1 MKLTVLMDNNT
12 LIDRYL
18 IGEPAASYY
27 IECDGKKILFDAG
40 YSNAFMNNAKALNI
54 DLTGIG
60 YMVLSHGHLDHIG
73 GLIPLTR
80 LFAEKHNKRKEADK
94 PTLVAHPFTLLR
106 QKFQNPGKYESSLS
120 EDTLSGYFRIHTSR
134 EPVWIT
140 EKLVFLGEIDRVNDF
155 EAKRPFGKI
164 VKNGVE
170 EDDFIIEDSA
180 MAFKSDEGLVIITGC
195 SHSGICNIVEYT
207 KKVCGDDRVVD
218 IIGGFHLLNPPPE
231 QLEGT
236 VDYMKALNP
245 GSVHACHCTDL
256 NSKIALSKVV
266 SIKEVGV
273 GLTLT
278 Y

>member
-12 LIDRYL
+12 FIDRYL

-40 YSNAFMNNAKALNI
+40 YSDAFMNNAKALNI
-54 DLTGIG
+54 DLTGIDFL
-60 YMVLSHGHLDHIG
+60 VLSHGHLDHIG

-80 LFAEKHNKRKEADK
+80 LLAEKHNKRKEADK

-106 QKFQNPGKYESSLS
+106 QQSQSPGEIGSLLS
-120 EDTLSGYFRIHTSR
+120 EDALSGYFKIETSR
-134 EPVWIT
+134 EPIWLT
-140 EKLVFLGEIDRVNDF
+140 KNLVFLGEIERVNDF

-195 SHSGICNIVEYT
+195 SHSGICNIVEYA
-207 KKVCGDDRVVD
+207 KEVCDDDRVVD
-218 IIGGFHLLNPPPE
+218 IIGGFHLLDPPPE
-231 QLEGT
+231 QLKGT
-236 VDYMKALNP
+236 VDYMKALGP
-245 GSVHACHCTDL
+245 ESVHACHCTDL
-256 NSKIALSKVV
+256 NSKIALSQVV
-266 SIKEVGV
+266 GIKEVGV
-273 GLTLT
+273 GLTRT